1 MRSSGLAAGFVLA
14 YLAALGVYGVLCNQ
28 PPPPLP
34 ADAPPDR
41 FSAERALQHVRAAF
55 VEPHPV
61 GTAAHRRVS
70 EYLVTTLRRMGVGP
84 QVQETTSIRALP
96 GRTPARGANVAM
108 VRNIL
113 VRLHG
118 RSPSRAVLLMAHYD
132 SVIWGPGAADDG
144 SGCAVL
150 LETLRALLAGPP
162 LANDVIF
169 LFADAEESG
178 LMGAYAFAR
187 EHPWMRDVGLVFNFD
202 VRGVA
207 GPSYM
212 YETGRNNAWLIRRF
226 ARACS
231 RPLAN
236 SLMPALY
243 YRMGLN
249 SDFSVF
255 RELGLPGLNFAFIR
269 GIAYYHTA
277 NDSPDRLNP
286 SSLQHQGNYALELAR
301 YFGDIDLKPQ
311 SPQGDAIY
319 FNPAGSWLISYPAGW
334 VALLAAATLLWLLV
348 VSVLGV
354 VRRRISWRG
363 IWTGAWRFLG
373 AAAAGVGATAL
384 VTLLAWKW
392 RRYYMVYDD
401 AFWAALAVAVTL
413 GVFGALLDRSL
424 RRLRWEEA
432 FLGAIWVWAALLVL
446 AALALPQAS
455 FGFQWPLGFALL
467 AINGEF
473 IFGYGTLSRPMA
485 LLWHAVCAAPA
496 LLFGVP
502 AACALHDGFTGVLAP
517 ITALWVALL
526 LGLLVPLLVVV
537 RDGCPP
543 ARPAGSAVAALVLA
557 VAIAMRAAGDA
568 TPARPQTVSLSYAL
582 NADTGEAFWVSRSQE
597 LNLVERQFLTSQPA
611 RGSIREFRPGD
622 SAIYLKQPAAVA
634 RLEPVRCELVPDSV
648 TGETRRLVVRLTS
661 PRGTSRL
668 AIHMNPE
675 TEILQSALNGKPYAT
690 GRPWAVEFHG
700 LGDRSAELVL
710 EISRSARP
718 ELTVVEYTPGLPD
731 VPSLGPIT
739 LPPGYILE
747 PNTTGWGRGLRSGWT
762 LVRRTC
768 RFGP

>member
-28 PPPPLP
+28 PPTPLP

-41 FSAERALQHVRAAF
+41 FSAQRALRHVRAAF

-70 EYLVTTLRRMGVGP
+70 EYLLRTLREMGVEP

-96 GRTPARGANVAM
+96 GRAPARGANVAM

-113 VRLHG
+113 LRLPG
-118 RSPSRAVLLMAHYD
+118 RSPTRALLLMAHYD

-150 LETLRALLAGPP
+150 LETLRAVLAGPP

-187 EHPWMRDVGLVFNFD
+187 EHPWMRDVGLVLNFD

-207 GPSYM
+207 GPSFM
-212 YETGRNNAWLIRRF
+212 YETGKNNAWLMRHF
-226 ARACS
+226 GRACS

-255 RELGLPGLNFAFIR
+255 RDLGLPGLNFAFIR

-277 NDSPDRLNP
+277 NDNPDRLNP
-286 SSLQHQGNYALELAR
+286 ASLQHQGNNALELVR
-301 YFGDIDLKPQ
+301 YFGNIALKPEA
-311 SPQGDAIY
+311 PQGDAIY
-319 FNPAGSWLISYPAGW
+319 FNPVRFWLISYPAGW
-334 VALLAAATLLWLLV
+334 VAPFAAATLLWLSMISV
-348 VSVLGV
+348 VGV
-354 VRRRISWRG
+354 TRRRISWRG
-363 IWTGAWRFLG
+363 LRSGACLFLG
-373 AAAAGVGATAL
+373 MAGAGVAGTGL

-392 RRYYMVYDD
+392 RRYYMVYDN
-401 AFWAALAVAVTL
+401 AFWLALAVAVTL
-413 GVFGALLDRSL
+413 GVFSALLNRSL
-424 RRLRWEEA
+424 RRVHWEEA
-432 FLGAIWVWAALLVL
+432 YLGAIWVWAALLIL
-446 AALALPQAS
+446 SALVLPQAS
-455 FGFQWPLGFALL
+455 FGFQWPLGFALV
-467 AINGEF
+467 AITGEF
-473 IFGYGTLSRPMA
+473 LLGHSTLFRPKA
-485 LLWHAVCAAPA
+485 LLWHALCAAPI
-496 LLFGVP
+496 LLLGVP

-517 ITALWVALL
+517 ITAAWVGLL
-526 LGLLVPLLVVV
+526 LGLLIPLLVVV
-537 RDGCPP
+537 REWVPG
-543 ARPAGSAVAALVLA
+543 ALPAGSAVAAVA
-557 VAIAMRAAGDA
+557 VAIAVALRAAGDP
-568 TPARPQTVSLSYAL
+568 TPARPYTVSLSYAL
-582 NADTGEAFWVSRSQE
+582 NADTGEAFWVSRSQD
-597 LNLVERQFLTSQPA
+597 LNLVERRFLTAHPA

-622 SAIYLKQPAAVA
+622 SGIYVKQPAPAV
-634 RLEPVRCELVPDSV
+634 RLEPVRCEVVSDGV
-648 TGETRRLVVRLTS
+648 TGQTRRLRVRLSS
-661 PRGTSRL
+661 PRGSSRL

-675 TEILQSALNGKPYAT
+675 TEILRSAINGKPYAT
-690 GRPWAVEFHG
+690 GRPWWFEFHG
-700 LGDRSAELVL
+700 LGDRAAELML
-710 EISRSARP
+710 EMRATARP
-718 ELTVVEYTPGLPD
+718 ELTLVEYTPGLPD
-731 VPSLGPIT
+731 VPGSGPAW

-747 PNTTGWGRGLRSGWT
+747 PNTTGWGKGLRSGWT

-768 RFGP
+768 RP